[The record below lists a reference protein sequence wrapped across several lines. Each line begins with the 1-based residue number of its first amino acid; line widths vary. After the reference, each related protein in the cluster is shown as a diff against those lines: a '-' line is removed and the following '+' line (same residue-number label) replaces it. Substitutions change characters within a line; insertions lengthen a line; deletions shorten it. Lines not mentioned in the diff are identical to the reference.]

1 MRSFIRV
8 DLERLLPHERWF
20 GLFLV
25 VMWARL
31 AVMAPAS
38 ADALVFSVL
47 IALNVALIA
56 YAEHAPTRGAW
67 LARLLYY
74 PIAMNVVFQQLRTAI
89 PAVHPGKADAWLRA
103 VDAHLVGGNLSLALE
118 PWVSPL
124 ATEVLSFCYMLFFP
138 YLAFSIVYYFYFAE
152 LDLTKK
158 FCAGL
163 FTLYG
168 IGFLGYSLV
177 PAGGPYLAMAAEF
190 DVPLAGWHITEWN
203 QAIVKA
209 GSNGVDVF
217 PSLHCAVSAF
227 LLGFDWRHRHWRFWS
242 YLVPALG
249 LWISTIYLRYHYF
262 IDVTAG
268 FALAALALSVAERFS
283 RQPLPKKERYAAGS

>member
-1 MRSFIRV
+1 MRV
-8 DLERLLPHERWF
+8 DLAQLLPHERWF

-25 VMWARL
+25 VMWLRL
-31 AVMAPAS
+31 VVAAPES
-38 ADALVFSVL
+38 VDALAFSVL

-56 YAEHAPTRGAW
+56 YAERVPTRGAW

-89 PAVHPGKADAWLRA
+89 PAVHPAKADAWLRA
-103 VDAHLVGGNLSLALE
+103 IDAHLVGGNLSLALE

-124 ATEVLSFCYMLFFP
+124 ATELLSFCYLLFFP
-138 YLAFSIVYYFYFAE
+138 YLAFSIVYYFFFAE
-152 LDLTKK
+152 PGLTKK

-163 FTLYG
+163 FSLYG

-177 PAGGPYLAMAAEF
+177 PAGGPYLAMTGEF
-190 DVPLAGWHITEWN
+190 AVPLSGWHFTEWN

-242 YLVPALG
+242 YLVPAVG

-262 IDVTAG
+262 VDVVAG
-268 FALAALALSVAERFS
+268 FALAALCLSIAERFS
-283 RQPLPKKERYAAGS
+283 RKTMMREERYAAGA

>member
-1 MRSFIRV
+1 MRV
-8 DLERLLPHERWF
+8 DLARLLPHERWF

-25 VMWARL
+25 VMCLRL
-31 AVMAPAS
+31 AVAAPAS
-38 ADALVFSVL
+38 VDALVFAIL
-47 IALNVALIA
+47 IALNVALVG
-56 YAEHAPTRGAW
+56 YAEHVPTRGAW

-103 VDAHLVGGNLSLALE
+103 ADAHLVGGNLSLALE

-138 YLAFSIVYYFYFAE
+138 YLAFSIVYYFFFAE
-152 LDLTKK
+152 RELTKK

-163 FTLYG
+163 FSLYG

-177 PAGGPYLAMAAEF
+177 PAGGPYLAMTGEF
-190 DVPLAGWHITEWN
+190 AVPLAGWHVTEWN

-227 LLGFDWRHRHWRFWS
+227 LLGFDWRHRRWRFWS
-242 YLVPALG
+242 CLVPAIG

-262 IDVTAG
+262 VDVVAG
-268 FALAALALSVAERFS
+268 FVLAALCLSIAERFS
-283 RQPLPKKERYAAGS
+283 GKTTMREERYAAGA